1 MRAAIVIGLV
11 VAASQGAGPSFEV
24 TSVRANTGADTAYSM
39 RWSPDGRFRATNI
52 TPRRL
57 IALAYDLRTDNQLMG
72 EPRWIASERFDIEAV
87 PAVLVPRPQQRLM
100 LQALLRDRFGLVM
113 RAQPVDVPIYAL
125 VRTRPDAP
133 LPRTLREST
142 VTCTRVRW
150 DPLTERPP
158 TGGDPACAGVRLESG
173 RIVSASGQLP
183 TLAAMLR
190 SVAGRRV
197 LDRTGLT
204 GRYDFEVTW
213 FMDPLAGNDVVMA
226 NAGIFA
232 AIQELGLK
240 LEPALSPEAGYV
252 IERIQRPTP
261 N

>member
-1 MRAAIVIGLV
+1 
-11 VAASQGAGPSFEV
+11 
-24 TSVRANTGADTAYSM
+24 
-39 RWSPDGRFRATNI
+39 
-52 TPRRL
+52 
-57 IALAYDLRTDNQLMG
+57 
-72 EPRWIASERFDIEAV
+72 
-87 PAVLVPRPQQRLM
+87 VLVPRPQQRLM
-100 LQALLRDRFGLVM
+100 LQGLLRDRFGLVM

-158 TGGDPACAGVRLESG
+158 TGGHPACAGVRLERG
-173 RIVSASGQLP
+173 RLVSAAGQIP
-183 TLAAMLR
+183 TLAVMLR

-213 FMDPLAGNDVVMA
+213 SVDPLAGNDVVMA
-226 NAGIFA
+226 NAGIFS
-232 AIQELGLK
+232 AIQDLGLK